1 MAIDPKIIKHKEV
14 LIDQAA
20 GTATVN
26 ITIYPRSLD
35 KIRSKI
41 YTNHVIPLVIEAGA
55 EVVEIIEGCEINN
68 RYGEASGTWIFKITS
83 TIKKPLVKKA
93 KSIEPKKE
101 AAAKKEAPVKVEP
114 KKEEPS
120 SGFFAKRDK
129 KKGNK

>member
-14 LIDQAA
+14 LIDKTA

-55 EVVEIIEGCEINN
+55 EVIEIIEGCEINN

-83 TIKKPLVKKA
+83 TMKKPPVKKA
-93 KSIEPKKE
+93 KSTEPKKE
-101 AAAKKEAPVKVEP
+101 TVVKTPVKEEI
-114 KKEEPS
+114 KEEESS
-120 SGFFAKRDK
+120 SGFFAKREK